1 MTFVSNN
8 VFDYLKGEY
17 LGVEHIL
24 KNSGWH
30 LLGNILN
37 SEELKEELER
47 ITGQLYKI
55 KPNIDI
61 DGDGKIDVKLEDN
74 QENGMQAMAV
84 APVNDR
90 GEVDTR

>member
-1 MTFVSNN
+1 M
-8 VFDYLKGEY
+8 
-17 LGVEHIL
+17 GVEHIL

-74 QENGMQAMAV
+74 QNNGMQVVVV
-84 APVNDR
+84 APINSV
-90 GEVDTR
+90 GEVDIRKIVIIV